1 MKGPNYSHSSINVV
15 FDIRRFDTN
24 MESGQAS
31 MSIVSPAFL
40 AHQSCRGK
48 VHRLHTDLSG
58 AHDNSALRITIRVR
72 GLIAFIALVVSA
84 NAIRVLFLR
93 QKCPASFRV
102 HDVEQTNRTCDRPM
116 TRSNPDAMEPLG
128 P

>member
-31 MSIVSPAFL
+31 MLIVSPAFL
-40 AHQSCRGK
+40 AHQSFRGK

-58 AHDNSALRITIRVR
+58 AYDNSALRITIRVNR
-72 GLIAFIALVVSA
+72 FHCAGCIGERDSRVVSA
-84 NAIRVLFLR
+84 T
-93 QKCPASFRV
+93 KCPASFRV
-102 HDVEQTNRTCDRPM
+102 HDVEQTNRSCDRPM
-116 TRSNPDAMEPLG
+116 TRSNPDAMEPLY
-128 P
+128 